1 MNIIKNW
8 AKSGPSSI
16 VRVSVSE
23 NGELFVQRIL
33 PIGILAVAMICVP
46 VQILRPEGL
55 PRMRGL
61 ESELHGVQDEN
72 AELTRDITRLRR
84 EVHELKDDPGS
95 VEKIARDRLGL
106 VRKSEIVFQIGNGR
120 PAAISRRSDTLPPQ

>member
-1 MNIIKNW
+1 MTHDGRLFIQ
-8 AKSGPSSI
+8 
-16 VRVSVSE
+16 RV
-23 NGELFVQRIL
+23 L

-61 ESELHGVQDEN
+61 EAELHGVKDEN

-84 EVHELKDDPGS
+84 EVHELKDDPES

-106 VRKSEIVFQIGNGR
+106 VRKSEIVFQFGSAR
-120 PAAISRRSDTLPPQ
+120 ASAVSRRSDTLAP

>member
-1 MNIIKNW
+1 M
-8 AKSGPSSI
+8 
-16 VRVSVSE
+16 
-23 NGELFVQRIL
+23 
-33 PIGILAVAMICVP
+33 GILAIAMICVP

-61 ESELHGVQDEN
+61 ENELRGVQDEN

-84 EVHELKDDPGS
+84 EVHELKDDPSS

-106 VRKSEIVFQIGNGR
+106 VRKSEIVFQFGNGR
-120 PAAISRRSDTLPPQ
+120 QAVSKRSDSLAP